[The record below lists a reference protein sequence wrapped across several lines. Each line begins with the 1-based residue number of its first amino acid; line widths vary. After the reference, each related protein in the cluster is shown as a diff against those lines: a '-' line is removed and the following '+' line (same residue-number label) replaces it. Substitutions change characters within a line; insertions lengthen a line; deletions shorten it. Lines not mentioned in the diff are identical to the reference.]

1 MPEHLP
7 FLRRALALAERGRYR
22 VSPNPRVGAV
32 VARFD
37 RAPEGEVVAEGY
49 HAAVGGPHAERVA
62 LEAAG
67 ERARGATLY
76 VTLEPCAHHGRTPP
90 CTEAIREAG
99 IARVV
104 ACHRDPNPE
113 VAGDGFERLRDAG
126 IEVESGVLVEEA
138 VRLNLAF
145 LTAAIHRRPAVTLKW
160 AMSLDGK
167 IATVA
172 GDSQWISSPQA
183 RRASL
188 DLREEH
194 DALLVGSGTVLAD
207 DPRLTRRP
215 PAATSESGEGLDEAG
230 GRAEGPNVR
239 VVLDGRLRTPPAA
252 RLFDED
258 GPVLM
263 YTRGAGAQA
272 PPDAPPGSHAQR
284 RRALEER
291 GAVVVEIPREIPR
304 ELRREPAEETGESEA
319 RGPVDPARVLADL
332 WRRGVRSVLVEGGGE
347 VHASFVAAGLFDR
360 VWVDVGPLLLGGRV
374 APGPLGG
381 QGLARLGDAPRVE
394 GIDVRRSGDD
404 VLINGYRPGCL
415 QALCSSVDG

>member
-1 MPEHLP
+1 MAEHALY
-7 FLRRALALAERGRYR
+7 LQRALALAERGRYR

-32 VARFD
+32 VVRFD
-37 RAPEGEVVAEGY
+37 RSQEGEVVGEGH
-49 HAAVGGPHAERVA
+49 HAKVGGPHAERVA

-67 ERARGATLY
+67 ARARGATLY
-76 VTLEPCAHHGRTPP
+76 VTLEPCAHRGRTPP

-113 VAGDGFERLRDAG
+113 VAGGGFERLRDAG
-126 IEVESGVLVEEA
+126 VEVESGWLVEEA

-145 LTAAIHRRPAVTLKW
+145 LTAAIQRRPAVTLKW

-183 RRASL
+183 RRESL

-215 PAATSESGEGLDEAG
+215 PDPPTAA
-230 GRAEGPNVR
+230 RAEGPNVR
-239 VVLDGRLRTPPAA
+239 VVLDGRLRTPPSA
-252 RLFDED
+252 RLFDQD

-263 YTRGAGAQA
+263 YTRGAGA
-272 PPDAPPGSHAQR
+272 PGSSDASPGSHAQR

-291 GAVVVEIPREIPR
+291 GAVVVEVPR
-304 ELRREPAEETGESEA
+304 ELPREPAEETGDETGETDAGGSVE
-319 RGPVDPARVLADL
+319 PARVLADL
-332 WRRGVRSVLVEGGGE
+332 WHRGVRSVLVEGGGE

-360 VWVDVGPLLLGGRV
+360 VWVDVGPLLLGGRT

-381 QGLARLGDAPRVE
+381 EGLARLADGPRLE

-404 VLINGYRPGCL
+404 VLINGFRPGCL